1 MQVSVETGEG
11 LERKLTIQV
20 PAEIVDA
27 QVESRLQSM
36 RSQVKIDGFR
46 PGKVPFNVVKKRY
59 SKQVFQEVAGE
70 VMQNTFRDAL
80 TQENL
85 KPASDPSIEP
95 KSFKLGEPLEY
106 VATFEVYPEI
116 EIAPVGDIKIEKLNA
131 EITDKDV
138 DALLETLRKQKANW
152 NEVDRASE
160 TGDRVTISFKGT
172 IDGEVFEGGSAENVP
187 LVLGSGGMIP
197 GFEDQITGLAKDA
210 EATISVAFP
219 DDYPAA
225 DLAGKPADF
234 AINVSKVEVSE
245 LPEMDDAFAA
255 DFGIKDG
262 LLESLRE
269 EVKGNMQRE
278 LDNRVTSDLKSKVM
292 EQLLAVNSV
301 QVPKAIVLE
310 EAGALKQQASAQGAD
325 QPVDAFMDDAERR
338 VKLGMVLGEL
348 VKLSG
353 LQANQSK
360 VDDRIALMAKDYE
373 DPSEFVNYYKSNPQ
387 MLRGVESLVVEDM
400 IVDWIVEQAKV
411 STVESSFDEVM
422 KPTSSI

>member
-255 DFGIKDG
+255 DFGIKNG
-262 LLESLRE
+262 LLESC
-269 EVKGNMQRE
+269 VK
-278 LDNRVTSDLKSKVM
+278 K
-292 EQLLAVNSV
+292 
-301 QVPKAIVLE
+301 
-310 EAGALKQQASAQGAD
+310 
-325 QPVDAFMDDAERR
+325 
-338 VKLGMVLGEL
+338 
-348 VKLSG
+348 
-353 LQANQSK
+353 
-360 VDDRIALMAKDYE
+360 
-373 DPSEFVNYYKSNPQ
+373 
-387 MLRGVESLVVEDM
+387 
-400 IVDWIVEQAKV
+400 
-411 STVESSFDEVM
+411 
-422 KPTSSI
+422 